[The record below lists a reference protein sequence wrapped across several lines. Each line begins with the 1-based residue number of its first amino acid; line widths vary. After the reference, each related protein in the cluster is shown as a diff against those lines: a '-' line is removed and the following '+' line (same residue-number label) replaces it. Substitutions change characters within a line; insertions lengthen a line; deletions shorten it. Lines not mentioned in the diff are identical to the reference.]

1 MTDTPSNIIRLRE
14 VIKKTGLSKTT
25 IYRLAADPTSDF
37 PAAVRLTTAT
47 IGWHETEIDAWI
59 ASRKVS
65 A

>member
-1 MTDTPSNIIRLRE
+1 MTDTPSNIIRLRD

-37 PAAVRLTTAT
+37 PAAVRLTPAT
-47 IGWHETEIDAWI
+47 VGWYESDIDAWVS
-59 ASRKVS
+59 SRKVT